1 MSCSHSSSCEL
12 YPLMAMEPAL
22 KLWKQHFCE
31 GQYEKCARYALSKEG
46 KPVPLTLLPNGKQLA
61 PRSKDEINAAALFN
75 AIQKHRLPLIRS
87 MFKTGVAN
95 TEASLSDGCTPLMAA
110 ATLGHADIVE
120 FLLAQN
126 ANPYRK
132 NKDGQTAL
140 QLATAAGHAECA
152 ALIEQA
158 MQAHS
163 PDEYASPAAGKDGA
177 ESDDEAGEKET
188 SSIVGFLRRL
198 NPFKTATS

>member
-1 MSCSHSSSCEL
+1 MSCSHSTSCEL

-31 GQYEKCARYALSKEG
+31 GQYEKCARYALSKAG

-95 TEASLSDGCTPLMAA
+95 TEATLSDGCTPLMAA

-120 FLLAQN
+120 FLLIQN

-132 NKDGQTAL
+132 NKEGKTAL
-140 QLATAAGHAECA
+140 QLASAGGHAECV

-158 MQAHS
+158 MQTHS
-163 PDEYASPAAGKDGA
+163 PDEYAVPESAA
-177 ESDDEAGEKET
+177 ERTDDATAAEKEA

>member
-22 KLWKQHFCE
+22 KLWKQHYCE

-87 MFKTGVAN
+87 MYKTGVAR
-95 TEASLSDGCTPLMAA
+95 TEATISDGTTPLMAA
-110 ATLGHADIVE
+110 ASLGHADIVA
-120 FLLAQN
+120 FLLEQN
-126 ANPYRK
+126 ANPFRK
-132 NKDGQTAL
+132 NKAGKTAVD
-140 QLATAAGHAECA
+140 LASEAGHVECVN
-152 ALIEQA
+152 LIQAA

-163 PDEYASPAAGKDGA
+163 PDEYATPEPAAAARAGA
-177 ESDDEAGEKET
+177 EDDDKGE
-188 SSIVGFLRRL
+188 SSIVAFLRKL
-198 NPFKTATS
+198 NPFKTAAS

>member
-1 MSCSHSSSCEL
+1 MSCSHSNSCEL

-22 KLWKQHFCE
+22 KLWKQHYCE
-31 GQYEKCARYALSKEG
+31 GGYEKCARYALSKDG

-95 TEASLSDGCTPLMAA
+95 TEAALSDGCTPLMAA
-110 ATLGHADIVE
+110 AKLGHADIVE
-120 FLLAQN
+120 FLLVQN
-126 ANPYRK
+126 ANPYRQ
-132 NKDGQTAL
+132 NKEGKTAL
-140 QLATAAGHAECA
+140 QLASAAGHDECV

-158 MQAHS
+158 MQAHA
-163 PDEYASPAAGKDGA
+163 PDEYGPPQASAG
-177 ESDDEAGEKET
+177 SQDEASAEEKES

>member
-1 MSCSHSSSCEL
+1 MPCSHSSSCEL

-46 KPVPLTLLPNGKQLA
+46 RPVPLTLLPNGKQLA

-120 FLLAQN
+120 FLLAHN
-126 ANPYRK
+126 ANPYRR

-140 QLATAAGHAECA
+140 ELATAAGHAECV

-163 PDEYASPAAGKDGA
+163 PDEYATPATGNDQEGD
-177 ESDDEAGEKET
+177 EEAGEKET

-198 NPFKTATS
+198 NPFKTAAS

>member
-22 KLWKQHFCE
+22 KLWKQHYCE
-31 GQYEKCARYALSKEG
+31 GNFEKCARYVLSTEG

-87 MFKTGVAN
+87 MYKTGVAK
-95 TEASLSDGCTPLMAA
+95 TEATISDGTTPLMAA
-110 ATLGHADIVE
+110 ATLGHVDIVE
-120 FLLAQN
+120 FLLEQN
-126 ANPYRK
+126 ANPFRR
-132 NKDGQTAL
+132 NKAGQTAL
-140 QLATAAGHAECA
+140 ELAKAGGHAECVA
-152 ALIEQA
+152 RLDAA

-163 PDEYASPAAGKDGA
+163 PEEYDSPAPREANAGDSA
-177 ESDDEAGEKET
+177 EDREG
-188 SSIVGFLRRL
+188 SSIVSFLRKL